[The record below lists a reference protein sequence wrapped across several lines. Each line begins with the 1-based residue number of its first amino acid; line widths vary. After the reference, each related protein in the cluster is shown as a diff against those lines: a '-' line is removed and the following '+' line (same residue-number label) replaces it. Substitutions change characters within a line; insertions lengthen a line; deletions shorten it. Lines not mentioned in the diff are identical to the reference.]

1 MTKHMIADQDHE
13 GRLLQHILRHG
24 SERPDADALICGDVT
39 LGWGELRSRVLRLA
53 GAVHSNLGPGAGRV
67 ALIGDVSAD
76 LVVAYLA
83 VVAAGKCAVPLQTS
97 LQPDALTG
105 MLGNCEPAAVFAA
118 PAFLDQVAGALGPEI
133 SVVGL
138 DDGSLQCFE
147 ADSRPLDDAI
157 AANPETPFNII
168 YSSGTTGRPK
178 GIVQSHAM
186 RYRQAARGLFGL
198 TPQSTMLLATPLYS
212 NTTLMPMITTL
223 VHGGRV
229 VMMPKFDAEAY
240 LDLAERFGATHTML
254 VPVQYRRIMDAASFA
269 RRDLSRFEVKQS
281 TGAPLSAD
289 DKRRVAEHWPG
300 RFLEIYGLTEGGCTC
315 VLDVTQYPEKLHTVG
330 QPSQNNDIR
339 VIDEDGRDLKP
350 GERGEIIGRSPMMMS
365 GYFRNPEATEAFLWR
380 DADGTIYHRT
390 GDIGVF
396 DDDGFLTLVD
406 RKKDVIISGGFN
418 VYASDL
424 EDVLHSNPMVAEAA
438 VIGIPSASW
447 GETPLGLVVARSGAT
462 LSPAEL
468 LDWANARLGK
478 MQRLS
483 AIEVRSG
490 LPRSAVGKVLK
501 QDLKRPYWENNQ

>member
-1 MTKHMIADQDHE
+1 MTKHMVANQDGE
-13 GRLLQHILRHG
+13 GRLLERLLRHG

-39 LGWGELRSRVLRLA
+39 LGWRELRSRVLRLA
-53 GAVHSNLGPGAGRV
+53 GAIHSNLPPHGARV
-67 ALIGDVSAD
+67 ALIGDDSAD

-83 VVAAGKCAVPLQTS
+83 IIAAGKCAVPLQTS
-97 LQPDALTG
+97 LQPEALTG
-105 MLGNCEPAAVFAA
+105 MLRHCEPAAVLAA
-118 PAFLDQVAGALGPEI
+118 SAFLDPVAGALGEDT
-133 SVVGL
+133 SVVCL
-138 DDGSLQCFE
+138 DDGSLQRFE
-147 ADSRPLDDAI
+147 ADAEPLEDAI
-157 AANPETPFNII
+157 AVHPETPFNII

-186 RYRQAARGLFGL
+186 RYRQATRSLFGL
-198 TPQSTMLLATPLYS
+198 GPQSTMLLATPLYS
-212 NTTLMPMITTL
+212 NTTLMPMTSTL

-229 VMMPKFDAEAY
+229 LMMPKFDAEAY

-254 VPVQYRRIMDAASFA
+254 VPVQYRRIMDAVSFPQ
-269 RRDLSRFEVKQS
+269 RDLSRFEVKQS

-289 DKRRVAEHWPG
+289 DKHRVAEQWPG

-315 VLDVTQYPEKLHTVG
+315 ILDVTRYSDKLNTVG
-330 QPSQNNDIR
+330 RPSQNNDIR
-339 VIDEDGRDLKP
+339 VIDEDGRDLQP

-396 DDDGFLTLVD
+396 DEDGFLTLVD

-418 VYASDL
+418 IYASDL
-424 EDVLHSNPMVAEAA
+424 EDVLRANPAVAEAA
-438 VIGIPSASW
+438 VIGIPSAKW
-447 GETPLGLVVARSGAT
+447 GETPLGLVVARADAI
-462 LSPAEL
+462 LKPAEL

-483 AIEVRSG
+483 AIEMRSD

-501 QDLKRPYWENNQ
+501 QELKRPYWENSQ